1 VPASVARDAGY
12 RLITPERRVG
22 LGWTLALSLAFG
34 ALFLPIATADRW
46 LGGGAIVAHQAAP
59 YTARLPNLGMSWDE
73 HGRLIARGG
82 RIIVAR
88 GEVATPQQAY
98 LAQAA
103 RASQGSGWMALFGL
117 LLAFTLT
124 GLLLSAYLRTS
135 QRGRLVQVQVTIFA
149 AALAFA
155 ALAKALLMFTSL
167 SPFLLPVGSLALLFA
182 ALVDRSAGIGTAV
195 AMGLV
200 VATLTPF
207 DAPVGLVLATQ
218 GLASTLALVRG
229 RKRRDFMFAGLVGA
243 VAAIAAYVGVYFLY
257 AQGLPTG
264 ELLDPA
270 HSPLVASVIGGLL
283 LGPTAVLLRPL
294 VERAI
299 GQISKARLIELADLQ
314 NPLLRQ
320 IASQS
325 PGTWQHSLAM
335 ANMAEV
341 AANAI
346 GANALL
352 TRCGAY
358 YHDLGKSL
366 QPQYYIEN
374 LGPGMASPH
383 DALPPEVSAD
393 AIFSHVTEGV
403 RVGRAHG
410 LPEPIIDFMHMHHG
424 DGLLEYFWS
433 KAQEQGN
440 PRGLTERD
448 FRYPGVPPQSRET
461 AILCICDAVEAAS
474 RTLKQPDAKM
484 IQALVQRIVYG
495 KLHLGQLDES
505 GLSVADLKILAATLV
520 QTLEHAHHVRIEYPW
535 QREARALA
543 AAAAAAAGRSDELT
557 VAATP
562 EAREGALVTRPLGSP
577 QTLPAASSGGIP
589 TVSGRAETGRFV
601 GMHQLD
607 SADAPRQVFADVAND
622 GTRTVVGGPVT
633 GPQAAQS
640 GSLAPA
646 TQRGVP
652 VLPTP
657 PAVPSADR
665 PFVDDDGPPPPP
677 PRPTTVELLKDVAA
691 QALPVPNM
699 EALAPGTL
707 VIGAPPAT
715 NPRLRVATPPPG
727 TSAELERFDRAIT
740 SPSGAPE
747 VIHADDESDTGPIIT
762 QAVPPASMTPPR
774 RRPPGN
780 TRRG

>member
-1 VPASVARDAGY
+1 MPSQDATPAGY
-12 RLITPERRVG
+12 RLITPRRRVG
-22 LGWTLALSLAFG
+22 LGWSLVLSLGFG
-34 ALFLPIATADRW
+34 LLFLPIATADRW
-46 LGGGAIVAHQAAP
+46 LGGGSIVALQPAA
-59 YTARLPNLGMSWDE
+59 YTARLPNLGASWDE

-103 RASQGSGWMALFGL
+103 RSSEGSGLLGMLGL
-117 LLAFTLT
+117 LLAFALT
-124 GLLLSAYLRTS
+124 GLLLSAYFRTS
-135 QRGRLVQVQVTIFA
+135 QRGRLLQVQLTAFA
-149 AALAFA
+149 AALLFA
-155 ALAKALLMFTSL
+155 AFAKALLMFTPL
-167 SPFLLPVGSLALLFA
+167 SPLLLPIGSLALLLA
-182 ALVDRSAGIGTAV
+182 ALVDRSAGIGMAV
-195 AMGLV
+195 AMGLM

-229 RKRRDFMFAGLVGA
+229 RKRRDFMLAGLFGAGAAVG
-243 VAAIAAYVGVYFLY
+243 AYVGVYFLY
-257 AQGLPTG
+257 AQTLPTG

-270 HSPLVASVIGGLL
+270 HSPLVASLVGGLL
-283 LGPTAVLLRPL
+283 IGPTAVLLRPL

-320 IASQS
+320 IATQS

-346 GANALL
+346 GASALL

-374 LGPGMASPH
+374 LGPSMASPH

-403 RVGRAHG
+403 RLGRTHG

-424 DGLLEYFWS
+424 DGLLEYFWG
-433 KAQEQGN
+433 KCQEMGN
-440 PRGLTERD
+440 PKALPERA

-484 IQALVQRIVYG
+484 ISALVQRIVYG

-520 QTLEHAHHVRIEYPW
+520 ETLQHAHHVRIEYPW
-535 QREARALA
+535 QREARA
-543 AAAAAAAGRSDELT
+543 AAAAAGLPLRPSDQMT
-557 VAATP
+557 APGTP
-562 EAREGALVTRPLGSP
+562 GAREGAAVTVPLGTP
-577 QTLPAASSGGIP
+577 GPLPAHSSGPMPAVGLP
-589 TVSGRAETGRFV
+589 MPRPETMRFV
-601 GMHQLD
+601 GQHQLD
-607 SADAPRQVFADVAND
+607 SADAPRQVFADGTND
-622 GTRTVVGGPVT
+622 GTSTAVSGPTT
-633 GPQAAQS
+633 GPMGAQAT
-640 GSLAPA
+640 PRVVK
-646 TQRGVP
+646 T
-652 VLPTP
+652 LPTP
-657 PAVPSADR
+657 PAIPSADP
-665 PFVDDDGPPPPP
+665 PFGEEDDAPVPP
-677 PRPTTVELLKDVAA
+677 PRLTTVELLKEVAS
-691 QALPVPNM
+691 QSLPVPNM

-715 NPRLRVATPPPG
+715 NPRLRVGGDPDRLASNTPV
-727 TSAELERFDRAIT
+727 
-740 SPSGAPE
+740 PE
-747 VIHADDESDTGPIIT
+747 SLVDDDSDTGPIIT

-774 RRPPGN
+774 RRPPRP
-780 TRRG
+780 TKRG